1 MMFQGMAGRL
11 RSFLVLAGLASLA
24 FAPGDGARAQS
35 APQSGLPVVELT
47 AGMHRIRAELAST
60 PETRSVGLMHRRWLG
75 PNQGML
81 FAFPERGMHCFWMRN
96 TLVPLTIA
104 FIADDGRIVNTADM
118 APLTEDGHCPGEPV
132 RLALE
137 MEQGWFARKGLR
149 NGDRIGIP
157 PVSGR

>member
-1 MMFQGMAGRL
+1 MFQRTAGRL
-11 RSFLVLAGLASLA
+11 RGFPVLAVLASLTL
-24 FAPGDGARAQS
+24 GSGNGALAQS
-35 APQSGLPVVELT
+35 APQTGLPIVELT

-60 PETRSVGLMHRRWLG
+60 PATRSIGLMHRRGLG

-81 FAFPERGMHCFWMRN
+81 FAFPEPGMHCFWMRN

-118 APLTEDGHCPGEPV
+118 APLTEDGHCPSEPV

>member
-1 MMFQGMAGRL
+1 MFQNAAGRL
-11 RSFLVLAGLASLA
+11 QSFGALAVLASLA
-24 FAPGDGARAQS
+24 FAPVGEASAQGT
-35 APQSGLPVVELT
+35 PQSGLPVVELT

-60 PETRSVGLMHRRWLG
+60 PTTRSVGLMHRRGLG

-96 TLVPLTIA
+96 TLIALTIA

-118 APLTEDGHCPGEPV
+118 APQTETGHCPNEPV

-137 MEQGWFARKGLR
+137 MEQGWFDKKGLR
-149 NGDRIGIP
+149 TGDRIGIP
-157 PVSGR
+157 PVTGR